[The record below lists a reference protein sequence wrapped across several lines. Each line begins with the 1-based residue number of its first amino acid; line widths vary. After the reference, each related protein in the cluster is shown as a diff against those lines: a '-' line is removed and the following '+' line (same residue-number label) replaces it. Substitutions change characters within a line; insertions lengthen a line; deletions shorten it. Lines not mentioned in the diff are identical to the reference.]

1 MLALRRM
8 TVETEFLKWLVL
20 LFAAGV
26 IALLLA
32 TRLANAAPQEPGRL
46 PDMSAEA
53 RPISSVPAATFS
65 PEAGSPLALNDHH
78 QVLWRILERH
88 RTGEVEEAIAQWRQ
102 ADLPREADT
111 WKGVALGAAYLQAGQ
126 HDEAEEWL
134 DLALKANGDNAVA
147 HYYVGLL
154 RIAQA
159 DQARE
164 WHDAIGPPAWMF
176 IALPKVMPN
185 TRSMYELA
193 AIMELEKAIEL
204 ASLVDIDATLA
215 PASVTSNEQSM
226 PTVRDLLTALG
237 AQRYP
242 ARAHNALAALY
253 TDHWQLDAAEQHLDA
268 AVTER
273 MNAPFAYRE
282 LGIALERVGR
292 YEDAARVF
300 MKAFR
305 HGDANLH
312 PAWGVFRNGWKASRA
327 V

>member
-1 MLALRRM
+1 
-8 TVETEFLKWLVL
+8 
-20 LFAAGV
+20 
-26 IALLLA
+26 
-32 TRLANAAPQEPGRL
+32 
-46 PDMSAEA
+46 MSVEA
-53 RPISSVPAATFS
+53 RPINNVPAATFS
-65 PEAGSPLALNDHH
+65 PEVGPPPALNNPH
-78 QVLWRILERH
+78 QVLGRILERH
-88 RTGEVEEAIAQWRQ
+88 RTGEVEEAIAEWKQ
-102 ADLPREADT
+102 ADLPRETDT
-111 WKGVALGAAYLQAGQ
+111 WKGVALGAAYLQAGRT
-126 HDEAEEWL
+126 DEAEEWL

-159 DQARE
+159 DRARE

-176 IALPKVMPN
+176 IALPKIVPN

-193 AIMELEKAIEL
+193 AMMELEKAIEL
-204 ASLVDIDATLA
+204 APLMNLEATLA
-215 PASVTSNEQSM
+215 PVSITSSEQST

-253 TDHWQLDAAEQHLDA
+253 TDHWQLDAAERHIDA
-268 AVTER
+268 AVSER

-282 LGIALERVGR
+282 LGIALERTGR

-312 PAWGVFRNGWKASRA
+312 PAWGVFRNGWQASRA
-327 V
+327 T

>member
-32 TRLANAAPQEPGRL
+32 TRLANAAPGEPGRL
-46 PDMSAEA
+46 PDMSSEA
-53 RPISSVPAATFS
+53 RPIDNVPAATFS
-65 PEAGSPLALNDHH
+65 PEAGPPLALNNPH
-78 QVLWRILERH
+78 QVLRRILERH
-88 RTGEVEEAIAQWRQ
+88 RTGEVEEAIADWQQ
-102 ADLPREADT
+102 TDLPRETDT
-111 WKGVALGAAYLQAGQ
+111 WKGVALGAAYLQAGRP
-126 HDEAEEWL
+126 DDAEEWL
-134 DLALKANGDNAVA
+134 DLALKANGNNAVA

-159 DQARE
+159 DRARE
-164 WHDAIGPPAWMF
+164 WHDAMGPPAWMF
-176 IALPKVMPN
+176 IALPKIVPN

-193 AIMELEKAIEL
+193 AMMELEKAIEL
-204 ASLVDIDATLA
+204 APMVDLDATLV
-215 PASVTSNEQSM
+215 PVSVTSGEQSM

-242 ARAHNALAALY
+242 ARAHNVLAALY
-253 TDHWQLDAAEQHLDA
+253 TDHRQLEAAERHIDA
-268 AVTER
+268 AVAER

-312 PAWGVFRNGWKASRA
+312 PVWSTFRNGWKASRA
-327 V
+327 A